1 MKGLPANRIRL
12 RVYGALIDVERVHG
26 EWRAYH
32 AGTEGKRRD
41 ARDIVIPPE
50 INRDQVAT
58 YIADL
63 LHERAT
69 ERYPDVEE
77 LR

>member
-1 MKGLPANRIRL
+1 MTVNRIRL
-12 RVYGALIDVERVHG
+12 RVYGILIDVERVHG
-26 EWRAYH
+26 EWRAYYT
-32 AGTEGKRRD
+32 GVEGKRRD
-41 ARDIVIPPE
+41 ARDIVIPAE
-50 INRDQVAT
+50 ISRDQIAT

>member
-1 MKGLPANRIRL
+1 MTVNRIRL
-12 RVYGALIDVERVHG
+12 KVYGVLIDVERVHG
-26 EWRAYH
+26 EWHAYYS
-32 AGTEGKRRD
+32 GVEGKRRD
-41 ARDIVIPPE
+41 ARDIVIPAE

-69 ERYPDVEE
+69 KRYPNVEE